1 MSHSLDF
8 VGLNGRLFHLRHFVA
23 GNKEFSRREQQ
34 YQGSQSEPSNDWS
47 KYASRLRHA
56 VSNELIEIA
65 AKVRVIQDTVVPQ
78 VSLSKL
84 REIDQRAVGPKGI
97 GTVLDGDLELTVR
110 ESCNKVIHA
119 TTFGLV
125 FENARSTVPRYNY
138 SFWNGI
144 CQLSGEH
151 SKRSWRVAVDVY
163 RWAEAVDHFLED
175 LSGNVDW

>member
-1 MSHSLDF
+1 MAICEYFSIRKGREMIVLAPTYWL
-8 VGLNGRLFHLRHFVA
+8 GLWLERSPDVVRYIERL
-23 GNKEFSRREQQ
+23 
-34 YQGSQSEPSNDWS
+34 
-47 KYASRLRHA
+47 
-56 VSNELIEIA
+56 EIA
-65 AKVRVIQDTVVPQ
+65 AKVRVIQDTA
-78 VSLSKL
+78 VSQASVSAL
-84 REIDQRAVGPKGI
+84 REMDRDAIGLKGI
-97 GTVLDGDLELTVR
+97 GTVLNGDVQLTLR

-151 SKRSWRVAVDVY
+151 SKRSWRVALDVY
-163 RWAEAVDHFLED
+163 RWADALDYFLEE